1 MCLIALAWKIHSR
14 HRLVVGANRD
24 EFHARAAAPAG
35 RWADAP
41 AVTAGRD
48 LVAGGTWLGIS
59 DAGRFA
65 AVTNVR
71 DGRMPPRMARSR
83 GALTADFLRS
93 NETPLAAAERAHA
106 ERAGYGGFN
115 LLLFAD
121 DQLAYVS
128 SHGEPP
134 RLLPPGVYALSNAAL
149 DTPWP
154 KLARLRQSFG
164 ELIAVHPGGDDD
176 ELEAD
181 IFRLLDDREPAA
193 DADLPDTGVGLAVE
207 RLLSAP
213 FIVSPEYGTRCSTVV
228 MIDGEARLSERRF
241 DPAGNRVV

>member
-1 MCLIALAWKIHSR
+1 MCLIALAWKIHAR

-35 RWADAP
+35 RWDDAP
-41 AVTAGRD
+41 AVIAGRD
-48 LVAGGTWLGIS
+48 LVAGGTWLGVS
-59 DAGRFA
+59 DEGRFA

-71 DGRMPPRMARSR
+71 DGRLPPKMARSR

-93 NETPLAAAERAHA
+93 TESPLAAAGRAHDERAQ
-106 ERAGYGGFN
+106 YGGFN
-115 LLLFAD
+115 LLLMAGD
-121 DQLAYVS
+121 ELVYVG
-128 SHGEPP
+128 SHGDPP
-134 RLLPPGVYALSNAAL
+134 RSLPPGLYALSNAML

-164 ELIAVHPGGDDD
+164 ELIARHPGGDDD
-176 ELEAD
+176 ELESD
-181 IFRLLDDREPAA
+181 IFDLLDDREPAA

-241 DPAGNRVV
+241 DPAGHRLP